1 MQHLGACLE
10 SVRWAE
16 AVLLLHLSAEAPP
29 ALPGSHSALMVRKL
43 ASLGGVEGFC
53 KELGTDWILHL
64 WGEEVV
70 GAELRDEISAL
81 CRRDLAASPQ
91 GYRIAIRS
99 QLLGCWVQGSLLGP
113 SPAPR
118 LSRRAEEIA
127 PGWWNSGRTQRAG
140 YPAVARGWIGD
151 YSAAAL
157 DNGLRRIE
165 DISGL
170 WKERL
175 EAAGAQPGL
184 SSYLLTPLQAWS
196 KTLLSNGIWAGGIAG
211 MTLATLAAYAP
222 LLTAAKLW
230 EARHVKP
237 NAKGKV

>member
-1 MQHLGACLE
+1 
-10 SVRWAE
+10 
-16 AVLLLHLSAEAPP
+16 
-29 ALPGSHSALMVRKL
+29 MVRKL
-43 ASLGGVEGFC
+43 ASLRGVEGIC
-53 KELGTDWILHL
+53 RELGTDWILHL

-70 GAELRDEISAL
+70 GAELRDEIGAL

-99 QLLGCWVQGSLLGP
+99 HLLGCWVEGSLWGP

-127 PGWWNSGRTQRAG
+127 PGWWNSSRTELAG

-157 DNGLRRIE
+157 DDGLRRIE

-175 EAAGAQPGL
+175 EAGGAQPGL

-196 KTLLSNGIWAGGIAG
+196 KTLLCNGLLAGGFPG
-211 MTLATLAAYAP
+211 LTLAILAAYAP

-230 EARHVKP
+230 EARYIKS
-237 NAKGKV
+237 NAK

>member
-1 MQHLGACLE
+1 MKHLSACLE
-10 SVRWAE
+10 SVSWAE
-16 AVLLLHLSAEAPP
+16 AVWVLHCGAEAPP
-29 ALPGSHSALMVRKL
+29 SLAESHSALAIRKV
-43 ASLGGVEGFC
+43 ASLRAVEESC

-70 GAELRDEISAL
+70 GEELRDEISAL
-81 CRRDLAASPQ
+81 RRRDLAAVPQ

-99 QLLGCWVQGSLLGP
+99 RLLGRWVDGSLLGP

-127 PGWWNSGRTQRAG
+127 PGWWNSSRTQHAA
-140 YPAVARGWIGD
+140 YPPVARGWIGD

-157 DNGLRRIE
+157 ENGLRRVE

-175 EAAGAQPGL
+175 EAAGAEPGL
-184 SSYLLTPLQAWS
+184 DGFLFSPLQAFS
-196 KTLLSNGIWAGGIAG
+196 RTLFSNGIFAGGIPG
-211 MTLATLAAYAP
+211 LTLAILAAYAP

-237 NAKGKV
+237 NAK